1 MNFILSQDKCI
12 YKIYKKLL
20 YSSSMSEETRSYV
33 KPVGTRPG
41 IVYDSCK
48 VNKNVTIVTHLF
60 DQFYLSYNHVR
71 TSLQSI

>member
-1 MNFILSQDKCI
+1 
-12 YKIYKKLL
+12 
-20 YSSSMSEETRSYV
+20 MSEETRSYV

-41 IVYDSCK
+41 IIYDSCK